1 MPSFLLG
8 LDAGTSVIKAA
19 LFGRDGRQHA
29 VATRRTVVAH
39 PQPSWSE
46 SDPEAAWAATTA
58 VIREVL
64 AAAGDATIG
73 AVGVTGAMVGAWV
86 IDAAGQPVRPG
97 ILWDDGR
104 SQGWIEA
111 RLAADP
117 GFLSRIF
124 ASSGSVMQQGC
135 TLPVLRW
142 LLDHEPAA
150 MARADC
156 VFGCKDYLRFR
167 LTGTRAT
174 DPTEASVAPGD
185 ARAQGRSDAM
195 LDLFGLGPH
204 RHLLP
209 PVLPSEAIAGTVT
222 AAAASETGLRQGTPV
237 VTGAGDVAASVIG
250 SGGLAPG
257 MACTILGTTCLS
269 GVVLDAPSFVPPDL
283 GLLFS
288 LPDRLWLRCM
298 VNVAGTSNLDWC
310 LRSLCPDLAAA
321 PDPYAAL
328 EALAESAGPGA
339 GGVVYL
345 PYLSE
350 VGIIAPAVSAAA
362 RAQFAGLTPSHG
374 RAELVRA
381 VYEGLAY
388 AIRDCFAAM
397 VERPQAVLLS
407 GGGARSPFWSQLIA
421 DVLGLPVEIPAGS
434 GSGGADSGGTE
445 YGARG
450 AALLAGTGIGWY
462 PSVGEASRQV
472 RAVRRAHRP
481 DPALRQRY
489 DAAFTRYGAHRDA
502 LLRMTAAGEFKAIA
516 RSDLS

>member
-1 MPSFLLG
+1 MFLLG

-19 LFGRDGRQHA
+19 LFGRDGRQRA
-29 VATRRTVVAH
+29 AASRRTTVSH
-39 PQPSWSE
+39 PHPAWSE
-46 SDPEAAWAATTA
+46 SDPETAWAATAA
-58 VIREVL
+58 VIRQVL
-64 AAAGDATIG
+64 AEAGVDGSAVA

-86 IDAAGQPVRPG
+86 IDAEGRPLRPG

-104 SQGWIEA
+104 SQPWIEA
-111 RLAADP
+111 KQAGDP
-117 GFLSRIF
+117 AFMSRIF
-124 ASSGSVMQQGC
+124 ASSGSAMQQGC

-142 LLDHEPAA
+142 LLDHEPEV

-167 LTGTRAT
+167 LTGRRAA

-209 PVLPSEAIAGTVT
+209 PVLPSEAVAGTVT
-222 AAAASETGLRQGTPV
+222 EVAAAETGLRAGTPV

-250 SGGLAPG
+250 SGGLAAG
-257 MACTILGTTCLS
+257 SACTVLGTTCLN
-269 GVVLDAPSFVPPDL
+269 GVVLDAPSFAPPDL

-288 LPDRLWLRCM
+288 LPGRLWLRCM
-298 VNVAGTSNLDWC
+298 VNVAGTSNLDWV
-310 LRSLCPDLAAA
+310 LRSLCPDLARD

-328 EALAESAGPGA
+328 EALAEAAPPGVDGA
-339 GGVVYL
+339 VYL

-362 RAQFAGLTPSHG
+362 RAPFAGLVPGHG
-374 RAELVRA
+374 RPALVRA

-397 VERPQAVLLS
+397 AERPQSVLLS
-407 GGGARSPFWSQLIA
+407 GGGGRSRFWSQMIA
-421 DVLGLPVEIPAGS
+421 DVLGLPVEIPD
-434 GSGGADSGGTE
+434 GGE
-445 YGARG
+445 YGACG

-462 PSVGEASRQV
+462 PSIGDASRRV
-472 RAVRRAHRP
+472 RTVRRTHRP
-481 DPALRQRY
+481 DPALRGAY
-489 DAAFTRYGAHRDA
+489 EAAYRRYGRHRDA
-502 LLRMTAAGEFKAIA
+502 LLRMPASM
-516 RSDLS
+516 SDLS